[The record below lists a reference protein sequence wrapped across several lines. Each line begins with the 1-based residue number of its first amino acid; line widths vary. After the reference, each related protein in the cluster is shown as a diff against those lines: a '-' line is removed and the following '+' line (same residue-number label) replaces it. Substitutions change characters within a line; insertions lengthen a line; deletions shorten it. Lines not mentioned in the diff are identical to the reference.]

1 MAVVLG
7 FATPIPGGLGARE
20 AAMVLFL
27 VPFFMA
33 HPMMI
38 GTADPTGMA
47 IVIATVQRMISVL
60 SELTVSAILACKV
73 AAEFVRPQTNVDEH
87 HEE

>member
-27 VPFFMA
+27 VPFLMA
-33 HPMMI
+33 LSTMI
-38 GTADPTGMA
+38 GDADPKGMA
-47 IVIATVQRMISVL
+47 IVIATVQRLISIL
-60 SELTVSAILACKV
+60 SELTVSAIL
-73 AAEFVRPQTNVDEH
+73 VRH
-87 HEE
+87 RFFKF